1 MSNPRNNYAHWQWTL
16 RQAWSR
22 MPWRQWNALWL
33 LSVIAMLYGI
43 FVYPLYWQRDALQDQ
58 LIAQASSKVSQRLK
72 VPERL
77 DQLAGFYEYFPA
89 ESQMVAVL
97 AMLHDTAPQR
107 NLSLPQG
114 EYRLIVGQANGQV
127 SSAAQRDLLMRYEII
142 FPVKGKYQDIR
153 GFVADALKQQPGI
166 ALDSLIFT
174 RESSARVGVDAELRF
189 TLYVRAGL

>member
-1 MSNPRNNYAHWQWTL
+1 
-16 RQAWSR
+16 

-33 LSVIAMLYGI
+33 LSVMAMLYGV

-58 LIAQASSKVSQRLK
+58 LNAQASSKVSKRPK

-77 DQLAGFYEYFPA
+77 DQLAAFYEYFPA
-89 ESQMVAVL
+89 ESQMIAIL

-127 SSAAQRDLLMRYEII
+127 SAAAQRDLLMRYEII
-142 FPVKGKYQDIR
+142 FPVKGNYQDIR
-153 GFVADALKQQPGI
+153 GFVSDVLMQQPGI
-166 ALDSLIFT
+166 ALDSLMFT
-174 RESSARVGVDAELRF
+174 RENSARVGVDAELHF
-189 TLYVRAGL
+189 TLYVRAGV